1 MVRRMPE
8 DGQPDLQKVI
18 ARLGELEAE
27 LAGTKSRLAAAEA
40 EIARKDQIIAGLQQ
54 RLFGKSSERLDPDQ
68 LDLDF
73 DGATLGKP
81 EPLPETREAGGA
93 PGEAGGERKRH
104 RRKKAELFPENLAV
118 VVEEVI
124 IPAEV
129 EADPAAWREIGEEHH
144 DELDVTRASM
154 FWRRK
159 TCKKFVRRG
168 ERGAPPVMAPM
179 PEPSLPG
186 TLCAPGLAAKIIVDK
201 HCDHLPHYRQSKR
214 LERRH
219 QIEIGPAT
227 LNAWSCAAARHL
239 APAGLAI
246 RDELVR
252 ASYLQVDETP
262 IDFLSPG
269 HGKTRQGY
277 LWVYHAPE
285 LKLTYYNW
293 QLGRG
298 HGALVEVLGDGGPGS
313 YRGALDCDGY
323 SAYETYRRLRG
334 GELDLGAC
342 LAHIRRNF
350 YEAHGQD
357 PPAAGEILTEMQKL
371 YRIEAEMRE
380 GGAAT
385 SNCRLLI
392 RRARSRPICEQLKKR
407 IVAEKSRHLPQS
419 KFGEAIRYALGQWEE
434 FERYLGDGEMEIDNN
449 LVENAIR
456 PAKLGAKNYM
466 FFGNAKAGETN
477 ALLYTLIETCKHND
491 LDPEEYLAEVIARL
505 PANATVEQAAELTP
519 ARIAEARRL
528 AEEAA

>member
-407 IVAEKSRHLPQS
+407 IVAEKSRHPPAEQVRRGDPLRPRAVGGVRALPGRRRDGDRQQPS
-419 KFGEAIRYALGQWEE
+419 RKRDPPGQARSEELHVLRQREGWRNQRAALHPDRDMQAQRSRPRRIPGGSDRPTTS
-434 FERYLGDGEMEIDNN
+434 ERD
-449 LVENAIR
+449 R
-456 PAKLGAKNYM
+456 GA
-466 FFGNAKAGETN
+466 GRRTDAGEN
-477 ALLYTLIETCKHND
+477 S
-491 LDPEEYLAEVIARL
+491 
-505 PANATVEQAAELTP
+505 
-519 ARIAEARRL
+519 
-528 AEEAA
+528 